1 MRNQKI
7 VLAGLAALVL
17 GLVGGLAGGSFYRH
31 SSDNDSSSSTA
42 TGAVLVHT
50 VTVAGTGKVS
60 APPDK
65 ATVNLGVQ
73 VIDTTATAALDKANT
88 SAAALVAALKNAGV
102 ADADIATTGLQ
113 VYPQYT
119 YPSNKVTGYQA
130 MNAVAVTVRDIT
142 KVGAVIDAA
151 AAAAGNDITISGVSF
166 SIAEPEKLMAG
177 ARSAAIDNATVRAG
191 QYAEAAGKSVGSV
204 LQISE
209 TTFSAVPIYTG
220 APTSDSKG
228 TVVQPGTQDLSVTV
242 NVVFELK

>member
-1 MRNQKI
+1 MRNLKI
-7 VLAGLAALVL
+7 ALAGLAALLL
-17 GLVGGLAGGSFYRH
+17 GFVGGLAGIGFYRH
-31 SSDNDSSSSTA
+31 SDNVTSSSTP

-50 VTVAGTGKVS
+50 VTVVGTGKVS
-60 APPDK
+60 ARPDK

-88 SAAALVAALKNAGV
+88 SASALVAALKNAGV
-102 ADADIATTGLQ
+102 AEADIATTGLQ

-119 YPSNKVTGYQA
+119 YPSNKVTGFQA
-130 MNAVAVTVRDIT
+130 VNAVAVTVRDIT

-166 SIAEPEKLMAG
+166 SIADPEQLMAT
-177 ARSAAIDNATVRAG
+177 ARSAAIDNATARAG
-191 QYAEAAGKSVGSV
+191 QYAKAAGKSVGAV

-209 TTFSAVPIYTG
+209 TTVSSVPIYTG
-220 APTSDSKG
+220 ATSAESKG

-242 NVVFELK
+242 NMVFELK